1 MRNTN
6 IKTKVL
12 LGGVMAVCLGT
23 QAQAA
28 EITAPIDITVSN
40 GQAQSGAPGFTVSGD
55 TSECSITDDL
65 NISSTGGVNDAA
77 VGVKIDDN
85 NDYRYKR
92 ITMNLDGNVAI
103 NVGDGRA
110 LFMDGIYSSSDYGY
124 GILNINRNKNK
135 TVKIIGDV
143 SAENK
148 NEINM
153 YLNNEDSYFAGKL
166 KNGNYRSQVNLEL
179 HSGATWYTSSLNTID
194 MNTSPNA
201 SGSIIR
207 LALSGGV
214 LDFYHSR
221 PGVVG
226 SSPGEVTIK
235 NYTGGSLNGT
245 TFRIKSD
252 INGTTGN
259 TTKFKFNSSNISSA
273 ETYYV
278 QVAYDPS
285 LSKNQ
290 VLEAAGNG
298 QQVFDLSGLNGKEN
312 VTVEGRSYSQAT
324 DAGLNVFTIT
334 PTVEQKGN
342 GWNIV
347 KLVSTDNATSSE
359 ENGASSGGNI
369 SNGNTDGPAM
379 KMAQGASVVAQ
390 TVLSVARADNNDLL
404 RRMGDLRNSDGEA
417 GAWIRYYTGESDVKV
432 GTRTSMKYKS
442 VQGGYDKKFDF
453 NDGKLFAGVAVSHT
467 DGDFS
472 FAEGGGDSDTTMF
485 GVYASYVGNKGHFAD
500 MILKYGRLGSD
511 FSVYSEGNRYGGS
524 SSSSVMSLAAEY
536 GYRMN
541 LKGNWYLEPQAE
553 LTYGYVGGDDYTM
566 SLNGTTGAHVSTD
579 SSNSFIGRLGINVG
593 KKIDTGSVYA
603 KLSVCREF
611 AGDVGMTA
619 TYGSVVKPYSESM
632 KDTWIEYGLGFNTKV
647 GPDVNL
653 YGEVEKSTGSVLEN
667 KWRANI
673 GLRYTF

>member
-6 IKTKVL
+6 IKTRVL
-12 LGGVMAVCLGT
+12 LGGAMAVCLGT

-28 EITAPIDITVSN
+28 DITAPIDITVSN
-40 GQAQSGAPGFTVSGD
+40 GQSQSGAPGFTVSGN

-85 NDYRYKR
+85 NDYIYKS

-103 NVGDGRA
+103 NVGDGMA

-194 MNTSPNA
+194 MNTSSNA

-235 NYTGGSLNGT
+235 NYSGGGLNGT

-252 INGTTGN
+252 INGVNGSSA
-259 TTKFKFNSSNISSA
+259 TKFKFDNSHLSDS

-278 QVAYDPS
+278 QVTSDPS
-285 LSKNQ
+285 LS
-290 VLEAAGNG
+290 EAQILQAVGEG
-298 QQVFDLSGLNGKEN
+298 QTVFDLSSGLTGSEN
-312 VTVEGRSYSQAT
+312 VTVQGRAYSQAAN
-324 DAGLNVFTIT
+324 AGLNVFTIT
-334 PTVEQKGN
+334 PTVEKN
-342 GWNIV
+342 GDKWNIV
-347 KLVSTDNATSSE
+347 KLATTD
-359 ENGASSGGNI
+359 
-369 SNGNTDGPAM
+369 NTDGPAA
-379 KMAQGASVVAQ
+379 KMAESASIVAQ
-390 TVLSVARADNNDLL
+390 SVLAVARADNNDLL

-417 GAWIRYYTGESDVKV
+417 GAWIRYYTGENDVKA
-432 GTRTSMKYKS
+432 GTRISMKYKS
-442 VQGGYDKKFDF
+442 VQGGYDKKYDF
-453 NDGKLFAGVAVSHT
+453 NDGRLFAGVAVSHT

-524 SSSSVMSLAAEY
+524 TSSNVMSLAAEY
-536 GYRMN
+536 GYRMK

-566 SLNGTTGAHVSTD
+566 NMNGMSGAHVSAD

-593 KKIDTGSVYA
+593 KTVDKGSVYA

-619 TYGSVVKPYSESM
+619 THGSAVKSYSESM
-632 KDTWIEYGLGFNTKV
+632 KDTWIEYGLGFNAKV

-653 YGEVEKSTGSVLEN
+653 YGEVEKGTGSVIEN

-673 GLRYTF
+673 GLRYSF